1 MNAPPTIDATAR
13 ETALSARCLG
23 TQLAVPECSCAS
35 CLERLIQT
43 HAPAVLAGASAQPA
57 FS

>member
-1 MNAPPTIDATAR
+1 MNAPPPINAPER
-13 ETALSARCLG
+13 ETAVATRCAG

-35 CLERLIQT
+35 CLERLIQA
-43 HAPAVLAGASAQPA
+43 HAPAIVAGASAQPA

>member
-1 MNAPPTIDATAR
+1 MNAPPPIDDAER
-13 ETALSARCLG
+13 ETALSTRCLS
-23 TQLAVPECSCAS
+23 TQLAVPECSCTS
-35 CLERLIQT
+35 CLERLIQA